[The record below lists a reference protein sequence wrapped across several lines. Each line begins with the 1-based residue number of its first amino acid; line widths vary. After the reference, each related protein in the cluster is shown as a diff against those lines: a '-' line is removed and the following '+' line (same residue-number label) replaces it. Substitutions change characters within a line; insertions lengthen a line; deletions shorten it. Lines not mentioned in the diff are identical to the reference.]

1 MRKKKKKT
9 KSPMLIVLLLF
20 SLLSLVTCLVLVIF
34 FAPAGEK
41 KPQGYTPNT
50 QVTTDTQRV
59 PDKQVD
65 VDISLEDIEKRQGQ
79 ETFVIFGVDSR
90 EDELGAGT
98 RSDSIM
104 IVHVDHTTGVVKVAS
119 VFRDCMVHIEDYGYE
134 KITHAHQYGGPKL
147 ALSTVN
153 ENFDMQAGDYITV
166 NFGSVAGLVD
176 LLGGIEFT
184 ITDAE
189 AAKMGER
196 FSGAGTYL
204 LTGADVVTYTRI
216 RSTAGGDYRRAER
229 QREMLFAIFEKAKDF
244 SAEER
249 IELVEMMLDEIA
261 TSYRQDEV
269 VDLLYYLTQYKI
281 TDMAAFPEVFYGG
294 RIDGNWVEVPVT
306 LVDMNASLH
315 QFLFG
320 EKDYTPSNRVQ
331 SYSNELEGKVSGANT
346 DLREE

>member
-1 MRKKKKKT
+1 MRKKKKK
-9 KSPMLIVLLLF
+9 KSPVLIILLLL
-20 SLLSLVTCLVLVIF
+20 SLMALVTCLLLVVF
-34 FAPAGEK
+34 LGGRK
-41 KPQGYTPNT
+41 DKPQGYVPNT
-50 QVTTDTQRV
+50 QTVQDTQRI

-90 EDELGAGT
+90 EDELGVGT

-119 VFRDCMVHIEDYGYE
+119 VFRDCMVHIDGYGYE
-134 KITHAHQYGGPKL
+134 KITHAHQYGGPDL

-153 ENFDMQAGDYITV
+153 ENFDMEAADYVTV
-166 NFGSVAGLVD
+166 NFGSVAELVD
-176 LLGGIEFT
+176 LIGGIEFT

-189 AAKMGER
+189 AQRMGSR
-196 FSGAGTYL
+196 FTGAGTYL
-204 LTGADVVTYTRI
+204 LSGDEVVTYTRI
-216 RSTAGGDYRRAER
+216 RSTAGGDYKRSER

-244 SAEER
+244 STEER
-249 IELVEMMLDEIA
+249 IELVEMMIDEIA
-261 TSYRQDEV
+261 TSYHQDEL

-294 RIDGNWVEVPVT
+294 SIDGAWVEVPVT

-315 QFLFG
+315 EFLFG
-320 EKDYTPSNRVQ
+320 EKDYVPSEEVEE
-331 SYSNELEGKVSGANT
+331 YSSILEGKVSGANT